1 MRGAMSDQR
10 LNIIYEIGL
19 PNIRGGL
26 LIPVTNTPLLVTVTI
41 SDFIWRKF
49 IFILHKA

>member
-1 MRGAMSDQR
+1 MSEKR
-10 LNIIYEIGL
+10 WNIIYGIGL
-19 PNIRGGL
+19 TNVHGSL

-41 SDFIWRKF
+41 SDFIGRKF